1 MTGYDIVII
10 GGGASGL
17 AAAISGARA
26 GARVCVLE
34 RDVEAGL
41 SILATG
47 NGRCNI
53 SNAKLDA
60 RRYRHP
66 EVVRNVFGAR
76 PEADIEAFF
85 SSLGLMFAEEGEGR
99 LYPITRRAESVRDV
113 LLAACAR
120 EGVEICTCSELVSA
134 HTAEGAVEGTNVS
147 NRRWQL
153 TVSEP
158 AAPLSFKRGRDAKA
172 AIRNARKAAA
182 EAPRAQRTLNARA
195 VIVACGGASEP
206 VCEMLDI
213 PHQPTKP
220 ILCPIACRLDH
231 AHAPNLDTL
240 DGLRLHAML
249 TLARGG
255 AAVAFE
261 EGEVLFRA
269 YGISGIAAF
278 NLSRRI
284 QAGDAIELDLFPAMN
299 TAQLTRVL
307 QDRERAIGP
316 YTGDPAW
323 FDGLLARPLAGAI
336 CKLSGNSDQPLTKMA
351 PLLHRLRLR
360 VDGTTEHAQAQVQ
373 RGGIPFAAIDLDTL
387 AVQSDTLAPG
397 LFACGEALDMD
408 ADCGGY
414 NLAWAWLTGI
424 RAGTSAANAATRAT
438 DANVSTAHTPV
449 SAVVHT
455 RTAPSHTPE
464 QAQ

>member
-66 EVVRNVFGAR
+66 DVVRSVFGTH
-76 PEADIEAFF
+76 PETDIETFF

-113 LLAACAR
+113 LLAACKR
-120 EGVEICTCSELVSA
+120 EGVEIRACSELVA
-134 HTAEGAVEGTNVS
+134 VCAAEEEAEGVVEGT
-147 NRRWQL
+147 RWEL

-158 AAPLSFKRGRDAKA
+158 ASPLSFKRGRDAKA

-182 EAPRAQRTLNARA
+182 EAPRTQRVLNTRA
-195 VIVACGGASEP
+195 LIVACGGASEP
-206 VCEMLDI
+206 VCQVLDI
-213 PHQPTKP
+213 PYQPTEP
-220 ILCPIACRLDH
+220 VLCPIACHLNH
-231 AHAPNLDTL
+231 AQAPNLDTL

-249 TLARGG
+249 TLVRGG

-284 QAGDAIELDLFPAMN
+284 QAGGTIELDLFPTMN
-299 TAQLTRVL
+299 TTQLSRAL
-307 QDRERAIGP
+307 QDRERMIGP
-316 YTGDPAW
+316 YTGNPAW
-323 FDGLLARPLAGAI
+323 FDGLLARPLAEVI
-336 CKLSGNSDQPLTKMA
+336 CKLTGNIDQPLAQLTS
-351 PLLHRLRLR
+351 LLHHLALRMN
-360 VDGTTEHAQAQVQ
+360 GTTEHAQAQVQ
-373 RGGIPFAAIDLDTL
+373 RGGIPFDTVDLNTL
-387 AVQSDTLAPG
+387 AIQSDPAMPG

-424 RAGTSAANAATRAT
+424 RAGASAAANAARTHAGP
-438 DANVSTAHTPV
+438 ANTPK
-449 SAVVHT
+449 
-455 RTAPSHTPE
+455 

>member
-66 EVVRNVFGAR
+66 EVVRSAFGAH

-85 SSLGLMFAEEGEGR
+85 SSLGLMMAEEGEGR

-113 LLAACAR
+113 LLAACVR
-120 EGVEICTCSELVSA
+120 EGVEIRTCSELVA
-134 HTAEGAVEGTNVS
+134 AQLAEEEADGANADG
-147 NRRWQL
+147 RRWEL

-158 AAPLSFKRGRDAKA
+158 AAPLSFKRGKDAKA

-182 EAPRAQRTLNARA
+182 EAPRTQRVLNSRA
-195 VIVACGGASEP
+195 VIVACGGASEH
-206 VCEMLDI
+206 VCQVLDI
-213 PHQPTKP
+213 PHQPTNP
-220 ILCPIACRLDH
+220 VLCPIVCRLDH
-231 AHAPNLDTL
+231 AQAPSLDTL

-249 TLARGG
+249 TLVHGG

-284 QAGDAIELDLFPAMN
+284 QTGNTIELDDFPAMN

-307 QDRERAIGP
+307 QDRERMIGP
-316 YTGDPAW
+316 YTGDPSW
-323 FDGLLARPLAGAI
+323 FDGLLARPLAEVI
-336 CKLSGNSDQPLTKMA
+336 CKLTGNIDQPLTQLSA
-351 PLLHRLRLR
+351 HLHRLALR
-360 VDGTTEHAQAQVQ
+360 VDGTTEHSQAQVH
-373 RGGIPFAAIDLDTL
+373 RGGIPFSAIDLDTF
-387 AVQSDTLAPG
+387 AIQSNTATPG

-424 RAGTSAANAATRAT
+424 RAGTSAAANAT
-438 DANVSTAHTPV
+438 DHTYAKPANTPK
-449 SAVVHT
+449 
-455 RTAPSHTPE
+455 

>member
-1 MTGYDIVII
+1 MAGYDIVII

-17 AAAISGARA
+17 AAAITAARA

-60 RRYRHP
+60 RRYRYPEVARSVFGTHP
-66 EVVRNVFGAR
+66 ET
-76 PEADIEAFF
+76 DIEAFF
-85 SSLGLMFAEEGEGR
+85 SSLGLLFAEEGEGR

-120 EGVEICTCSELVSA
+120 KGVEIRTCSELVTVCA
-134 HTAEGAVEGTNVS
+134 AEEEVEGVVEGT
-147 NRRWQL
+147 RWEL

-158 AAPLSFKRGRDAKA
+158 ASPLSFKRGRDAKA
-172 AIRNARKAAA
+172 AIRNARKAAVDT
-182 EAPRAQRTLNARA
+182 PRTQHVLNARA
-195 VIVACGGASEP
+195 VIVACGGSASEQ
-206 VCEMLDI
+206 VCRALGI

-220 ILCPIACRLDH
+220 VLCPIACHLDH
-231 AHAPNLDTL
+231 AQAPNLDAL

-249 TLARGG
+249 TLVRAG

-261 EGEVLFRA
+261 EGEVLLRA

-284 QAGDAIELDLFPAMN
+284 QAGDTIELDLFPTMN
-299 TAQLTRVL
+299 VAQLARVL
-307 QDRERAIGP
+307 LYREQAIGS
-316 YTGDPAW
+316 YIGDPAW
-323 FDGLLARPLAGAI
+323 FDGMLARPLTEVV
-336 CKLSGNSDQPLTKMA
+336 CKLVSNTDQPLA
-351 PLLHRLRLR
+351 QLASLLHHLALR

-373 RGGIPFAAIDLDTL
+373 RGGIPFPAIDLDTL
-387 AVQSDTLAPG
+387 TIQSDPATPV

-424 RAGTSAANAATRAT
+424 RAGASAAVNAARTHAGP
-438 DANVSTAHTPV
+438 ANTPK
-449 SAVVHT
+449 
-455 RTAPSHTPE
+455 